1 MSVRAQFRC
10 TSVAALDPGE
20 HNRPMSKVVLQ
31 AVYGR
36 GVENA
41 AWSRATPNGH
51 LDMTITNP
59 DAIGTFVPGQAYWLD
74 ISPVEDTTAAKD
86 FSDPVNEAKATGMR
100 TSLGLN
106 TLTTQDGTTI
116 AAAAA

>member
-10 TSVAALDPGE
+10 HSVAALDPGDD
-20 HNRPMSKVVLQ
+20 NRPISKVKLM

-41 AWSRATPNGH
+41 AWSRATPNGF
-51 LDMTITNP
+51 LEMTITNP
-59 DAIGTFVPGQAYWLD
+59 DAINAFVPGQAYWLD
-74 ISPVEDTTAAKD
+74 ISPIEDAPAAKD
-86 FSDPVNEAKATGMR
+86 FSDSVNEAKATGMR
-100 TSLGLN
+100 TSPGLN